1 MKRPGPRAFL
11 RATGISGLLLLLL
24 GLSSLFAEFL
34 APYRYDSVRFDLP
47 YAPVV
52 WPTLDHGRP
61 VVPVVALSDPVR
73 RTYAPSAHPP
83 VPLRFFCRG
92 ERYRMWGVIH
102 SSRHLFCTARPARIF
117 LLGGDLFG
125 RDLFSR
131 LLYGM
136 RFSFLLSLLGVALSF
151 SIGTV
156 VGLVAGYAG
165 GWTDRILMRLSEVVM
180 AVPALYLLM
189 GLRSIVPYG
198 LSSEKITLIITGSLS
213 LIGWASLSRVVRGLV
228 LSLSRKDFVVA
239 AVASGASPARVIFR
253 HLLPNMRYYLLV
265 SVTLSIPAFI
275 VGEAGLSF
283 LGLGLSEPHPSLGN
297 ILAESQSLETMTSAP
312 WLLGSG
318 GLIVLLVIL
327 FNRLGDMQR
336 DRMEDDLPEIRQ

>member
-1 MKRPGPRAFL
+1 MREGAGTFL
-11 RATGISGLLLLLL
+11 RRVGLSGVLLILL
-24 GLSSLFAEFL
+24 GITSLFAEFL
-34 APYRYDSVRFDLP
+34 APYRYDAVRFDLP
-47 YAPVV
+47 YAPAV
-52 WPTLDHGRP
+52 WPEMGKGGL
-61 VVPVVALSDPVR
+61 VVPVLALKDPVR
-73 RTYAPSAHPP
+73 RRYVKSGRT

-92 ERYRMWGVIH
+92 EAYTMWGIIR
-102 SSRHLFCTARPARIF
+102 SSRHLVCARSPGR
-117 LLGGDLFG
+117 LYLMGGDLFG

-136 RFSFLLSLLGVALSF
+136 RFSFLLSLLGVAISF

-156 VGLVAGYAG
+156 VGMVAGYAG
-165 GWTDRILMRLSEVVM
+165 GWTDRILMRLSEIVM

-198 LSSEKITLIITGSLS
+198 LSSEAITLIITGSLS

-228 LSLSRKDFVVA
+228 LSLSGRDFILSAVA
-239 AVASGASPARVIFR
+239 AGASPARVIFR

-297 ILAESQSLETMTSAP
+297 ILAESQSLETMNSAP
-312 WLLGSG
+312 WLLASG
-318 GLIVLLVIL
+318 GLIVLLVVL
-327 FNRLGDMQR
+327 FNRLGDLLR
-336 DRMEDDLPEIRQ
+336 EVPGEGNGSHR

>member
-1 MKRPGPRAFL
+1 MREGTGTFL
-11 RATGISGLLLLLL
+11 RRVGLSGVLLILL
-24 GLSSLFAEFL
+24 GITSLFAEFL
-34 APYRYDSVRFDLP
+34 APYRYDAVRFDLP
-47 YAPVV
+47 YAPAV
-52 WPTLDHGRP
+52 WPEMGKGGL
-61 VVPVVALSDPVR
+61 VVPVLALKDPVR
-73 RTYAPSAHPP
+73 RRYVKSGRT

-92 ERYRMWGVIH
+92 EAYTMWGIIL
-102 SSRHLFCTARPARIF
+102 SSRHLVCVRSPGRLYLMGA
-117 LLGGDLFG
+117 DLFG

-136 RFSFLLSLLGVALSF
+136 RFSFLLSLLGVAISF

-156 VGLVAGYAG
+156 VGMVAGYAG
-165 GWTDRILMRLSEVVM
+165 GWTDRILMRLSEIVM

-198 LSSEKITLIITGSLS
+198 LSSEAITLIITGSLS

-228 LSLSRKDFVVA
+228 LSLSGRDFILSAVA
-239 AVASGASPARVIFR
+239 AGASPARVIFR

-297 ILAESQSLETMTSAP
+297 ILAESQSLETMNSAP
-312 WLLGSG
+312 WLLASG
-318 GLIVLLVIL
+318 GLIVLLVVL
-327 FNRLGDMQR
+327 FNRLGDLLR
-336 DRMEDDLPEIRQ
+336 EVPGEGNGSHR